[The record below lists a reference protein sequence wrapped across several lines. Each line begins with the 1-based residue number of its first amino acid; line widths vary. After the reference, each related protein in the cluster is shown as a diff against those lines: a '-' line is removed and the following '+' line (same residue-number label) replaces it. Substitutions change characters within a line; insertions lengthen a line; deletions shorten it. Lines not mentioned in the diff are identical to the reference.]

1 MKPVLKR
8 SHEIDNQFF
17 SLFVEMTSRI
27 AAALPETYGDVL
39 ADRAIEVSDVDF
51 MKSLRLEDMAFQM
64 DDLSGASFLM
74 INRRSGLSMRLSNR
88 DSANGEMR
96 GPALRNLLIKR
107 RDGNPDSTV
116 YDVIKQVITSA
127 ESDVARYFFN
137 SLRQDYTMEE
147 QLVVKFYF
155 KMILNR
161 VHFADKFDFEKPVDQ
176 ESVKRYYDL
185 TVALYPVVKQLAML
199 KEKINDLEARGER
212 KASRFAADLL
222 TLLEGQTFYLL
233 YDVIER
239 DMGIQ
244 ECLQN
249 YQTQCARHIS
259 DARPTLEQHRGWKQF
274 LADLACVLVS
284 IVTLGTAN
292 LVSYATTGSLTFF
305 KTETA
310 SAKIASQLDHAV
322 SAVDAADFQAQG

>member
-1 MKPVLKR
+1 
-8 SHEIDNQFF
+8 
-17 SLFVEMTSRI
+17 
-27 AAALPETYGDVL
+27 
-39 ADRAIEVSDVDF
+39 
-51 MKSLRLEDMAFQM
+51 
-64 DDLSGASFLM
+64 
-74 INRRSGLSMRLSNR
+74 
-88 DSANGEMR
+88 
-96 GPALRNLLIKR
+96 
-107 RDGNPDSTV
+107 
-116 YDVIKQVITSA
+116 
-127 ESDVARYFFN
+127 
-137 SLRQDYTMEE
+137 
-147 QLVVKFYF
+147 
-155 KMILNR
+155 
-161 VHFADKFDFEKPVDQ
+161 
-176 ESVKRYYDL
+176 
-185 TVALYPVVKQLAML
+185 ML

-233 YDVIER
+233 YDVIEM